1 MYKKLFFCDKILTFS
16 YHNAIIN
23 IQRNIEVIHISY
35 SLSAE
40 DYKKAEDFI
49 KKIRPLLSTGDIVVK
64 KTEKNNYF
72 DRYFSLTHQEKCDVL
87 KTLTA
92 DDCYQIEPNNNPRYE
107 NANVYKFFKEV
118 ELPVFGEIESA
129 KLYLKMY
136 IAELKTYDRVI
147 VISFHKEG
155 MHDI

>member
-1 MYKKLFFCDKILTFS
+1 MSKKLFFCDKILTFS

-64 KTEKNNYF
+64 KQ
-72 DRYFSLTHQEKCDVL
+72 R
-87 KTLTA
+87 KTIILIDTF
-92 DDCYQIEPNNNPRYE
+92 R
-107 NANVYKFFKEV
+107 
-118 ELPVFGEIESA
+118 
-129 KLYLKMY
+129 
-136 IAELKTYDRVI
+136 
-147 VISFHKEG
+147 
-155 MHDI
+155 